1 MNKIIKK
8 ITSSLTAVAMS
19 ASMLATA
26 GLADEPVYYYNWK
39 VSYTAVGTGAGYTG
53 TKDYLY
59 MVYSTKGLR
68 FYCNGVSNT
77 RNGATGKATA
87 ECTNSN
93 ITMSSVTMTGQGQI
107 FTRTLVL
114 NGAVKGVNL
123 EIRANTEETG
133 NTFSAKGAVH
143 TII

>member
-1 MNKIIKK
+1 MSAII
-8 ITSSLTAVAMS
+8 LTATV
-19 ASMLATA
+19 TA
-26 GLADEPVYYYNWK
+26 VEPISYYDWN
-39 VSYTAVGTGAGYTG
+39 VSYSNVGTGAGYTG
-53 TKDYLY
+53 TKDYAY
-59 MVYSTKGLR
+59 MLYSTKGLR

-93 ITMSSVTMTGQGQI
+93 ITMSAVTMTGQGQI
-107 FTRTLVL
+107 YTRKPAL
-114 NGAVKGVNL
+114 NGAVTGINL

-133 NTFSAKGAVH
+133 NTFSAKGAVE